1 MTLSS
6 VLRRGLYAVAASVGI
21 AAAGACAV
29 FNLFPVSEDQRLG
42 EQFDQQIRA
51 SPAEYPIRKDPAARK
66 YVQAMVMEIKK
77 APQIQYAD
85 RFPYLV
91 EIIED
96 DRTVNA
102 FCTPGGYIYVYTG
115 LIKMLDNEAALAGV
129 LGHEIAHAELRHS
142 TNRMTKQ
149 LGIQAMMDIVLGNSS
164 NSDIDLAANAVA
176 GMGLLANSRSDEDE
190 ADEYSF
196 AYLQSTK
203 WYPGGIRYFF
213 EKVRRR
219 GGSSLEEL
227 FSTHP
232 MPQSRMD
239 AVNKRLKDANIPPPT
254 EQQLNARGY
263 AEFKK
268 SLRE

>member
-6 VLRRGLYAVAASVGI
+6 VLRRGLFGVAFAVGI
-21 AAAGACAV
+21 VVIAACAA
-29 FNLFPVSEDQRLG
+29 FNIYPVSEDQNLG
-42 EQFDQQIRA
+42 AQFDRQIRA
-51 SPAEYPIRKDPAARK
+51 NPAEYPILKNPAARK
-66 YVQAMVMEIKK
+66 YVQAIVAELKT
-77 APQIQYAD
+77 APSVDYAD
-85 RFPYLV
+85 RFPYQV
-91 EIIED
+91 EIIND
-96 DRTVNA
+96 DKTVNA

-142 TNRMTKQ
+142 TSRMTKQ
-149 LGIQAMMDIVLGNSS
+149 LGVQKMMEIALGS
-164 NSDIDLAANAVA
+164 NTDSDVDLAANAVA

-196 AYLQSTK
+196 KYLQSTK

-213 EKVRRR
+213 EKVRGRS
-219 GGSSLEEL
+219 GSSLEEL

-254 EQQLNARGY
+254 EEQLNTHGY
-263 AEFKK
+263 AEFKR
-268 SLRE
+268 SL